1 MNVNRT
7 LLSLACLSVSL
18 LAGCGGPES
27 APQGGGGVANTTAR
41 SLPGKPVVVLETSKG
56 PIAIELY
63 PDKAPITVK
72 NFLDYVDAGFYD
84 GTIFHRVIP
93 DFMIQGGGFSP
104 NMQEKRTR
112 EPIQNES
119 GNGLSNT
126 VGTLAMAR
134 TNNPHS
140 ATAQFF
146 INVNVNDNS
155 RLDNQ
160 GGGYCVFGK
169 VIDGLDVVHKIRTVP
184 TDSIGG
190 HENVPVEGVIIQS
203 VRRAPE

>member
-18 LAGCGGPES
+18 LVGCGGPES
-27 APQGGGGVANTTAR
+27 APKAGGGVANTTAR
-41 SLPGKPVVVLETSKG
+41 SLPGKPVVVMETSKG
-56 PIAIELY
+56 PVVIELY

-93 DFMIQGGGFSP
+93 DFMIQGGGFTP

-112 EPIQNES
+112 DPIQNES

-126 VGTLAMAR
+126 IGTLAMAR

-146 INVNVNDNS
+146 INVNDNS

-160 GGGYCVFGK
+160 CGGYCVFGK

-190 HENVPVEGVIIQS
+190 HENVPVEAVIIQS